1 MGAVGRT
8 ERVYGIGSERMDQ
21 SGDLGGV
28 DFSVAGA
35 DRMDA
40 VDWLSVSE

>member
-1 MGAVGRT
+1 MN
-8 ERVYGIGSERMDQ
+8 Q